1 MSLAWLNLFS
11 LVSSSILCWFFYI
24 QSAMPMTRA
33 EKDGE
38 KAWDEC
44 RRYRRIAGFF
54 VAILLINM
62 ILWFWIP
69 VPELNWVLHPNP
81 RIPQFIGTLVLIPF
95 AIILVKALK
104 DAGRESFEPTRETRL
119 YGGIYNYIRHP
130 QLLGRTPLTLV
141 LTMWLNSLFL
151 FIFACVFLGF
161 LVPAIIHY
169 EEKDLVK
176 RFGDS
181 YIQYRERTGAIFPK
195 LRRRED

>member
-1 MSLAWLNLFS
+1 
-11 LVSSSILCWFFYI
+11 
-24 QSAMPMTRA
+24 MPMTRA
-33 EKDGE
+33 EKHGE
-38 KAWDEC
+38 QAWDDC

-54 VAILLINM
+54 VAILLMNM
-62 ILWFWIP
+62 ILWYWIP
-69 VPELNWVLHPNP
+69 VPDLNWVIHPNF
-81 RIPQFIGTLVLIPF
+81 RIPQFIGTMVLIPF

-104 DAGRESFEPTRETRL
+104 DAGRESFEPTQETKL

-141 LTMWLNSLFL
+141 LTLWLNSLFL
-151 FIFACVFLGF
+151 FIFACIFLGF
-161 LVPAIIHY
+161 FVPAIIHY